1 MNTDVLNILAI
12 IISLFLATI
21 LPFDL
26 LIISYAFLGPLHY
39 LTEINWLEDKSF
51 FAKSK
56 KWMWLFIP
64 ITLLLIIPTSVNALS
79 GIETFKGAFSGE
91 GVQNSITFLE
101 NHYTSLL
108 FIAIATGI
116 ALSFTSKWIYIILTL
131 IISSIVARYF
141 LESTNFKFIFGVF
154 LPTLIHVFLFT
165 ALFML
170 YGALKSKSKLGV
182 VTFFILMAVPFFILN
197 MDVNPK
203 DFKLGGY
210 MQDAMVDSNFKGLN
224 NYFSYFFGY
233 TNQITNDYQLLSP
246 NALRIQFFI
255 AFAYIYH
262 YLNWFSK
269 TSVIKWHKS
278 FSKKRVYTIVTVYV
292 IAIALYLYD
301 FRVGFITMFFL
312 SFLHVLLEFPL
323 NVISIKGIGQEIGKR
338 IGG

>member
-56 KWMWLFIP
+56 KWMWLFVP
-64 ITLLLIIPTSVNALS
+64 ITLLLIIPPSVRALAN
-79 GIETFKGAFSGE
+79 IDAFKNSFNGE
-91 GVQNSITFLE
+91 GISNVIGFLE
-101 NHYTSLL
+101 NNYTSLM
-108 FIAIATGI
+108 FIAIAVGVT
-116 ALSFTSKWIYIILTL
+116 LVFTSKMSYVIFTL
-131 IISSIVARYF
+131 ISSSLIAF
-141 LESTNFKFIFGVF
+141 FFFESMNFKFIFGVF

-170 YGALKSKSKLGV
+170 YGALKSKSKLGIA
-182 VTFFILMAVPFFILN
+182 TFIILMAVPLFIFN
-197 MDVNPK
+197 MDVNPN
-203 DFKLGGY
+203 DYQLGGY
-210 MQDAMVDSNFKGLN
+210 MQEAMIDSNFKALN
-224 NYFSYFFGY
+224 NYFSYFFGF
-233 TNQITNDYQLLSP
+233 TGQISNDYQLLSP
-246 NALRIQFFI
+246 IAIKIQFFI

-278 FSKKRVYTIVTVYV
+278 FSKKRVYTIVAVYV
-292 IAIALYLYD
+292 IAIGLYLYN
-301 FRVGFITMFFL
+301 FRVGFIAMFFL

-323 NVISIKGIGQEIGKR
+323 NVVSIKGIGQEIGKR
-338 IGG
+338 IGV